1 MAVRNNEQSML
12 LTLVTIHAFPS
23 PQAVP
28 LAAACL
34 EASLDSLSAA
44 PRPVAVTRSDLFH
57 GDSLDSACHA
67 IVAGSPD
74 LVGFSLYAWNR
85 EEAGVLAGMLR
96 RAKPSLVIFAGGPEA
111 SADPAGVLAD
121 PAFDFLV
128 VGEGEVTI
136 REVAAR
142 LADGAGLDGVPGIAR
157 RTAAGIDLASREP
170 VADLDSLPSPILLG
184 KLDASIRGGVLW
196 QLSRGCP
203 FGCEFCF
210 DGMGDRIVRRFS
222 TARLETELDYLVRHG
237 AGQVVVLDSTFN
249 VDGERAKALLRMI
262 RKKAPQVHFH
272 FEVRAELLDAEQAR
286 LFGGMRCSLQ
296 IGLQTADPGVSRA
309 VGRSLDRRQFA
320 MKIGLLNREG
330 VVFGFD
336 LIYGLPGD
344 SLERFRETLD
354 FALGLYPNSLA
365 VFPLAVLPGTVLAER
380 ARELELRH
388 LPSPPYTIIASPGF
402 PADDLQTARR
412 LADACDIFYSRG
424 RAVAWFNGIRA
435 ALRMTAAAFLE
446 AFAGWL
452 ERRDGAGRTERD
464 YGDEQIHLV
473 QREFLAELFARRK
486 AQRLLAVALDFVDY
500 HYHYAAVLMAVPPR
514 LPSRRQLARLDVLRQ
529 PLAVAESTRLAA
541 FSFEILDLLAA
552 GEPDLHYLCGAL
564 SPSGSYAVL
573 YPHSGEVCTESLAE
587 PYFRLL
593 EKLDGSTPARRIAAE
608 LAISLD
614 EARDFLSFAA
624 AEGIVRIC

>member
-1 MAVRNNEQSML
+1 MY

-34 EASLDSLSAA
+34 EASLDSISNTS
-44 PRPVAVTRSDLFH
+44 RPVFVNRIDLFH

-67 IVAGSPD
+67 IVAMNPD

-96 RAKPSLVIFAGGPEA
+96 REKPSLVIFAGGPEV

-121 PAFDFLV
+121 SAFDFLV

-136 REVAAR
+136 CEVAAR
-142 LADGAGLDGVPGIAR
+142 LADGADLNGVTGIAW
-157 RTAAGIDLASREP
+157 RTSFGIDLAGRLP
-170 VADLDSLPSPILLG
+170 VADLDALPSPILSG
-184 KLDASIRGGVLW
+184 KLDASIAGGVLW

-210 DGMGDRIVRRFS
+210 DGMGDRVVRRFS
-222 TARLETELDYLVRHG
+222 AARLEAELDYLVRHG

-249 VDGERAKALLRMI
+249 VDGERAKALLRMM
-262 RKKAPQVHFH
+262 RRKAPLVHFH
-272 FEVRAELLDAEQAR
+272 FEARAELLDAEQAR

-309 VGRSLDRRQFA
+309 VGRSLDRRLFA
-320 MKIGLLNREG
+320 KKVALLNREG

-354 FALGLYPNSLA
+354 FALDLYPNSLA

-380 ARELELRH
+380 ADMLNLRH
-388 LPSPPYTIIASPGF
+388 VPSPPYTILSSPTF
-402 PADDLQTARR
+402 PAEDLQAARR

-424 RAVAWFNGIRA
+424 RAVAWFNGVRA

-446 AFAGWL
+446 VFAEWL

-464 YGDEQIHLV
+464 YGDEEIHV
-473 QREFLAELFARRK
+473 MQREFLAEMFARRK
-486 AQRLLAVALDFVDY
+486 AQRLLALALDFVDY
-500 HYHYAAVLMAVPPR
+500 HNHYAAVLMAVPPR
-514 LPSRRQLARLDVLRQ
+514 LLSRRQVDRIDVLRR

-541 FSFEILDLLAA
+541 FSYEILDLLEA
-552 GEPDLHYLCGAL
+552 GEPDLPNLCGAL
-564 SPSGSYAVL
+564 SPSGSYAVI
-573 YPHSGEVCTESLAE
+573 YPHCGEVCTESLAE

-593 EKLDGSTPARRIAAE
+593 ERLDGKTPARDIAVD
-608 LAISLD
+608 LGLSFG
-614 EARDFLSFAA
+614 EARDFLAFAA
-624 AEGIVRIC
+624 AEGIVCIC